1 MSEDARQTKPA
12 SPYAAIALTA
22 VIFINL
28 LGFGII
34 IPLLPFYAK
43 SFDAPAWQ
51 IALIFSAYSIG
62 SFFGEPLWGR
72 LSDRFGRKPILI
84 LTITGNCLCYLALAF
99 APNILA
105 AFLIRLVGGLASG
118 NGAVIQGY
126 LADVTPPEQLTRQMS
141 YQGAAWNVGMIVG
154 PSLGG
159 ILANPDA
166 GPEGFRLPLFVAS
179 ALAGACVLAILVVIR
194 ESNHRREVEV
204 RRTRLLSGLKDTV
217 ENPVLGRLMLL
228 SFIVGFAF
236 TGIESIFG
244 LWANERFGW
253 TPREIGVCFAF
264 VGVAAAI
271 SQMFLT
277 GPLSERFGE
286 GRMLAVGMS
295 LTVLGSGLLVVS
307 PGSAAT
313 IALMCVT
320 AVGQSVAFPNVA
332 SMISRTADPHRQGQI
347 QGLNNAC
354 GALSRVAGPLS
365 AGLVFPLNI
374 NAPFLLGAALV
385 VPAIFLALSASRLA
399 PRPRSEV

>member
-1 MSEDARQTKPA
+1 MSEAARQTKPA

-62 SFFGEPLWGR
+62 AFFGEPLWGR

-105 AFLIRLVGGLASG
+105 AFVIRLIGGLASG

-159 ILANPDA
+159 LLANPDA

-179 ALAGACVLAILVVIR
+179 ALAGACVLA
-194 ESNHRREVEV
+194 
-204 RRTRLLSGLKDTV
+204 
-217 ENPVLGRLMLL
+217 
-228 SFIVGFAF
+228 
-236 TGIESIFG
+236 
-244 LWANERFGW
+244 
-253 TPREIGVCFAF
+253 
-264 VGVAAAI
+264 
-271 SQMFLT
+271 
-277 GPLSERFGE
+277 
-286 GRMLAVGMS
+286 
-295 LTVLGSGLLVVS
+295 
-307 PGSAAT
+307 
-313 IALMCVT
+313 
-320 AVGQSVAFPNVA
+320 
-332 SMISRTADPHRQGQI
+332 
-347 QGLNNAC
+347 
-354 GALSRVAGPLS
+354 
-365 AGLVFPLNI
+365 
-374 NAPFLLGAALV
+374 
-385 VPAIFLALSASRLA
+385 
-399 PRPRSEV
+399 